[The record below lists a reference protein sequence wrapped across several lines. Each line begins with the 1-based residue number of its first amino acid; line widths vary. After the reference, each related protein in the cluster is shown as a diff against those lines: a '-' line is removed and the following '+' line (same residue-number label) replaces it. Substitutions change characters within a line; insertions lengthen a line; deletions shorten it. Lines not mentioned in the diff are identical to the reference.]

1 MGRDGLKVCE
11 AFSIYLLVAWKML
24 LKFYNR
30 KFPNCCYPQRDVIG
44 KKKIVFRLSLT
55 YFGALISDERGEFR
69 STLRNV
75 SESPFIRVP

>member
-1 MGRDGLKVCE
+1 MGWDGLKVCE
-11 AFSIYLLVAWKML
+11 AFSINLLVAWKML
-24 LKFYNR
+24 LKFDDR

-44 KKKIVFRLSLT
+44 NRFRLSLT

>member
-1 MGRDGLKVCE
+1 MCE
-11 AFSIYLLVAWKML
+11 AFSINLLVAWKML
-24 LKFYNR
+24 LKFDDR

-44 KKKIVFRLSLT
+44 NRFRLSLT

-75 SESPFIRVP
+75 SESPFIRFL